1 MQLLDLASELMELV
15 RENTELKSELSRVRQ
30 EAAELQRLLSVV
42 SQTSEQPWG
51 APFGVG
57 RDMPESRAGSS

>member
-15 RENTELKSELSRVRQ
+15 RENTELKSELSRVRR
-30 EAAELQRLLSVV
+30 EAEELQRLLAVV
-42 SQTSEQPWG
+42 SQTYEQPWG

-57 RDMPESRAGSS
+57 RDMIESRAGSP